1 MKKNFLSIIIILE
14 TSIILLGI
22 ILMTNDFFSSHHFLD
37 LFIHHTPS
45 ENLLIEEKNPNSQ
58 SKIRI
63 YKIDTTSL
71 FSTQIRVD
79 YIFNNNSQIYSYY
92 TSCLAYNEDINSY
105 NMHGEPTYYSIEWI
119 DNIPYIKIVGH
130 PTISIE
136 INK

>member
-14 TSIILLGI
+14 TSIILLSI

-37 LFIHHTPS
+37 LFIHYTPS

-58 SKIRI
+58 
-63 YKIDTTSL
+63 
-71 FSTQIRVD
+71 
-79 YIFNNNSQIYSYY
+79 SQIYSYY

-105 NMHGEPTYYSIEWI
+105 NMHGESTYYSIEWI